1 MTCQCQA
8 DVHLLSVSGPGDESE
23 RIPIVQRSLKLDK
36 IGVDRSDQTHV
47 DVTTEFIDLNRD
59 AMLHMVLKMAVM
71 R

>member
-1 MTCQCQA
+1 MTCQYQG
-8 DVHLLSVSGPGDESE
+8 DVHPLSVSGPGDESE
-23 RIPIVQRSLKLDK
+23 RTPVVQRSLKLDK